1 MKMSGGDKP
10 IAVDM
15 SGPVFPEVSAAPAVL
30 ACLPLA
36 EGYATAFRTF
46 DVQKQKEKVMQLQVA
61 GSEKVTVPAGSFDAF
76 KVEVVAGDGGAEK
89 ITVWIAKES
98 RKPVKFSAVMPEMG
112 GATVT
117 AELSE

>member
-1 MKMSGGDKP
+1 
-10 IAVDM
+10 
-15 SGPVFPEVSAAPAVL
+15 
-30 ACLPLA
+30 
-36 EGYATAFRTF
+36 
-46 DVQKQKEKVMQLQVA
+46 
-61 GSEKVTVPAGSFDAF
+61 
-76 KVEVVAGDGGAEK
+76 VEVVAGDGGAEK